1 MLILM
6 LQLNSG
12 SGNLGSDPHWEEK
25 LDRFGDTQ
33 TKHCHKNI
41 KNSKRTFLVI
51 WKATKDHVTHL
62 DNVVAGELSDESG
75 TLPVLG
81 MAQAQLTSLIP

>member
-1 MLILM
+1 M
-6 LQLNSG
+6 
-12 SGNLGSDPHWEEK
+12 
-25 LDRFGDTQ
+25 DRQVEVSTCL
-33 TKHCHKNI
+33 TY
-41 KNSKRTFLVI
+41 
-51 WKATKDHVTHL
+51 L